1 MQLYGLI
8 SCDSCRASRKALKNL
23 NVEYVDVREAGVPKK
38 ILEMA
43 FAQFGFALVNKSS
56 TTWRGLDDAARAGD
70 PIELL
75 QAYPT
80 LMKRPLIVNGAKMTL
95 GWKPDVL
102 AVYKV
107 LLDNS
112 EI

>member
-8 SCDSCRASRKALKNL
+8 SCDSCRASRKALKKL
-23 NVEYVDVREAGVPKK
+23 NFEYVDVRVAGVPRK

-43 FAQFGFALVNKSS
+43 FSRFGSALVNKSS

-70 PIELL
+70 TIELL

-102 AVYKV
+102 AVYAV

>member
-1 MQLYGLI
+1 MQLYGLN

-23 NVEYVDVREAGVPKK
+23 NVEYVDVREAGVPRK

-43 FAQFGFALVNKSS
+43 FARFGSDLVNKSS
-56 TTWRGLDDAARAGD
+56 AAWRGLDDAARAGD
-70 PIELL
+70 PIEML
-75 QAYPT
+75 QAHPT

-102 AVYKV
+102 AFYKV